1 MESLDDAERQRIIFT
16 DEGPGRYG
24 QGKDL
29 MCLPAGIL
37 SGGIRVADV
46 FVRHPVAIVIHTA
59 QKTVQPLGGY
69 MIRAPFTDEC
79 DFFIAAF
86 QHMLRGKLPCQ
97 AVVCVDPAHTASG
110 AGMADMDMGK
120 PAFRKQPGEL
130 REGTGTMDENT
141 VCQPFPDKPGEIF
154 LRFGRIREV
163 RQHQRISMLRQSS
176 SDAAENVKHM
186 WVAVGLLFFQ
196 AG

>member
-1 MESLDDAERQRIIFT
+1 
-16 DEGPGRYG
+16 
-24 QGKDL
+24 
-29 MCLPAGIL
+29 
-37 SGGIRVADV
+37 
-46 FVRHPVAIVIHTA
+46 
-59 QKTVQPLGGY
+59 
-69 MIRAPFTDEC
+69 
-79 DFFIAAF
+79 
-86 QHMLRGKLPCQ
+86 
-97 AVVCVDPAHTASG
+97 
-110 AGMADMDMGK
+110 MDMGK

-163 RQHQRISMLRQSS
+163 RQHQCISMLRQSS